1 MNHNNVMDIL
11 NRMIIEIDEALIKAK
26 AQIEYIDEPDEL
38 MRLGFEEDTISGDL
52 MRDELW
58 AKNTKDRNLIF
69 IMKAPEQT
77 TPKSNTKNIV
87 IGFMVIVIVNNQ
99 GSSNTYEQPQ

>member
-1 MNHNNVMDIL
+1 MNHDNVMNIL
-11 NRMIIEIDEALIKAK
+11 NRMIIELDEALLKAK
-26 AQIEYIDEPDEL
+26 AQIEYHDNADEL

-52 MRDELW
+52 MRDEKW
-58 AKNTKDRNLIF
+58 AKNTKVRNSIS

-99 GSSNTYEQPQ
+99 GSSSIYE